1 MSHSSTVMAGAL
13 KPRLRHMSKRE
24 LPDGLQTNPRGRW
37 LDGVDDPP
45 EGRLR
50 ERVGWV
56 AEVQGRVAG
65 SMVYDVVRS
74 TTAPQDAGSQRCLL
88 EVLRR
93 FLGRHEARPLHV
105 ELLDV
110 TVGPSP
116 YWEAVERTLLDHWV
130 EELQCSC
137 GRASVVL
144 PESNLAVQ
152 LFLRNAGYRAVR
164 VLQGYYGDEDGYL
177 MTRGAP

>member
-116 YWEAVERTLLDHWV
+116 YWEAVERLAGPL
-130 EELQCSC
+130 
-137 GRASVVL
+137 GGGASVL
-144 PESNLAVQ
+144 LRSRLGGAAGKQPGSAV
-152 LFLRNAGYRAVR
+152 V
-164 VLQGYYGDEDGYL
+164 
-177 MTRGAP
+177 PS